1 MRGGSYEVKL
11 GWLDGI
17 VLIYRDLRLV
27 FDPVGKRGITSD
39 SKIFI
44 SHAHSDHTYG
54 FSLNNQ
60 KYSTP
65 ETREIYER
73 VRGRKVRN
81 VQEVPIG
88 TKIKFDDVE
97 VEVLNS
103 GHILGSAQ
111 FRVVTPEKVLLYTG
125 DINCVDTLV
134 TEAAD
139 WEPCDEAVMEATY
152 GDPSY
157 IFPERNLVY
166 ANMVKWATR
175 KVKEG
180 KIPAFRAYAV
190 GKAQE
195 IIKLFNLYTRVPVVS
210 DLKVAKVNE
219 AYLRARVP
227 LNYGRSLR
235 LGGKESPFIYVSS
248 NPRASGRRFVKAVA
262 TGWALRAWG
271 EEGAFPLS
279 SHADFNQLM
288 DYVERIKARKVHLF
302 TGQSRIQS
310 YLRRKLKVEAGPLP
324 PLELS
329 QRKLT

>member
-1 MRGGSYEVKL
+1 MRSEACEVKL
-11 GWLDGI
+11 GWLDGT
-17 VLIYRDLRLV
+17 VVIYRDLRLV
-27 FDPVGKRGITSD
+27 FDPVGRRGITSD

-65 ETREIYER
+65 ETREIYEK
-73 VRGRKVRN
+73 VKGRKVRN
-81 VQEVPIG
+81 VREVPIG
-88 TKIKFDDVE
+88 AKVKFDDIE

-139 WEPCDEAVMEATY
+139 EEPCDEAVMEATY

-157 IFPERNLVY
+157 VFPKRNLVY
-166 ANMVKWATR
+166 ADMVEWAAR

-180 KIPAFRAYAV
+180 RIPAFKAYAV

-195 IIKLFNLYTRVPVVS
+195 VIRLFNLYTRIPVVS

-219 AYLRARVP
+219 AYLKAKVP
-227 LNYGRSLR
+227 LSYERAPRPLD
-235 LGGKESPFIYVSS
+235 KEPPFIYVSS
-248 NPRASGRRFVKAVA
+248 NPRVGGKKFVEAVA

-279 SHADFNQLM
+279 SHADFNQLIG
-288 DYVERIKARKVHLF
+288 YVERIKARKVHLF

-310 YLRRKLKVEAGPLP
+310 YLKRKLKVEAGPLP
-324 PLELS
+324 PLELP
-329 QRKLT
+329 QRRLT